1 MRLDLS
7 ELVQYQDELDQR
19 IHSLHDQTRAS
30 TRSKRILALMVE
42 IAELANETRSF
53 KYWSVRGA
61 NEKHVLLEEFIDTIH
76 FTLSLGLD
84 LKQTSCQVEI
94 KDQSAEL
101 SQLFIAWLQ
110 ACAAFETQFDV
121 EHYHAVLAF
130 IPKMATALEFSEE
143 DIMHAYRLKNEKNHQ
158 RQNEAY

>member
-1 MRLDLS
+1 MHLNLS

-19 IHSLHDQTRAS
+19 IHTLHQQTRES

-61 NEKHVLLEEFIDTIH
+61 NERSILLEEFVDAVH
-76 FTLSLGLD
+76 FTISLGLD
-84 LKQTSCQVEI
+84 LGQDSCISEVKSETE
-94 KDQSAEL
+94 DL
-101 SQLFIAWLQ
+101 SQLFILWLK
-110 ACAAFETQFDV
+110 ACGEFEAHFDV
-121 EHYHAVLAF
+121 QHYENVLSYLPRVAHS
-130 IPKMATALEFSEE
+130 LGFSEAE
-143 DIMHAYRLKNEKNHQ
+143 ILDVYRFKNQKNHQ

>member
-7 ELVQYQDELDQR
+7 ELVQAQAELDQR
-19 IHSLHDQTRAS
+19 IHSLHDQTRES

-61 NEKHVLLEEFIDTIH
+61 NAKPILLEEFIDTVH

-84 LKQTSCQVEI
+84 LHQKCCIIETNHVTS
-94 KDQSAEL
+94 DL
-101 SQLFIAWLQ
+101 SQLFIAWLH
-110 ACAAFETQFDV
+110 ACTAFEAQFDLAQ
-121 EHYHAVLAF
+121 YQRVLEYIA
-130 IPKMATALEFSEE
+130 KMASALEFSEE
-143 DIMHAYRLKNEKNHQ
+143 DILHAYRLKNEKNHQ